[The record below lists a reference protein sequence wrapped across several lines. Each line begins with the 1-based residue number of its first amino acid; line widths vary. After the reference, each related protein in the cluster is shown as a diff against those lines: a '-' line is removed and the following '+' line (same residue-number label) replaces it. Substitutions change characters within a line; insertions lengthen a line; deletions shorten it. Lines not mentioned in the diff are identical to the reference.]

1 MIAITP
7 PIIFSKEVAQNRP
20 PHFLAR
26 ASLGTRNYFTPNFQ
40 GWGLDENLKPK
51 SPPYGGPHR
60 WHAAVLR
67 ARSGASILH
76 CPHDA
81 LHAAALPLTT
91 VQEKCITYTVG
102 DAQAGFIRMKS
113 TSKKRTPS
121 IGNLTVKRRYLTERE
136 IERLMDCARKH
147 GRYGHRDATMIL
159 VAYRHGLRAS
169 EVCDLQWQQIE
180 LSEGR
185 LHVHRVKNGIPSVHP
200 IRGDEMR
207 ALRKLR
213 RDYPKDAYVFVS
225 ERGGPIGPIG
235 FHRLIQRVGEAAN
248 MPFPIHPHMLR
259 HACGFKLANDGHD
272 TRALQHYL
280 GHKNIQHTVRYTEMA
295 PDRFKDFWRD

>member
-1 MIAITP
+1 
-7 PIIFSKEVAQNRP
+7 
-20 PHFLAR
+20 
-26 ASLGTRNYFTPNFQ
+26 
-40 GWGLDENLKPK
+40 
-51 SPPYGGPHR
+51 
-60 WHAAVLR
+60 
-67 ARSGASILH
+67 
-76 CPHDA
+76 
-81 LHAAALPLTT
+81 
-91 VQEKCITYTVG
+91 
-102 DAQAGFIRMKS
+102 MKS

-121 IGNLTVKRRYLTERE
+121 IVNLTVKRRYLTERE

-159 VAYRHGLRAS
+159 VAYRHGLRAC

-185 LHVHRVKNGIPSVHP
+185 LHVHRVKNAIPSVHP

-213 RDYPKDAYVFVS
+213 RDYPREAYVFVS
-225 ERGGPIGPIG
+225 ERGGPISPIG
-235 FHRLIQRVGEAAN
+235 FHRLIQRVGETAT

-272 TRALQHYL
+272 TRPRS
-280 GHKNIQHTVRYTEMA
+280 NTSETRYSTPSGTPTWRPTGSRTFGGTDDRGAGSIA
-295 PDRFKDFWRD
+295 PHGRRATS